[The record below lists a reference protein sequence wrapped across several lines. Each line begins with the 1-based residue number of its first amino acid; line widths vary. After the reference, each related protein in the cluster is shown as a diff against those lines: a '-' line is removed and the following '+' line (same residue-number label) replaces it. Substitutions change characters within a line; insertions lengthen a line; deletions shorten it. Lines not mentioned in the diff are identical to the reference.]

1 MNSSFLPLH
10 LATLLF
16 GLAGVIVRAV
26 PGDVLF
32 IVESSAA
39 LAALAL
45 LTWAVLRRIPL
56 NVSSGLC
63 GHYLRLGLLL
73 AAHWYSF
80 FLSIRLTS
88 VAVGLLTYSCYPMFN
103 LLATAASRRRLP
115 GRKETIRLFMLIFGL
130 VLLLPQWQARDL
142 NLSGIGMGLLSGLLF
157 SVTQFINHYLVHT
170 ENSVKILMYQ
180 NGIAALA
187 LLPLIPLQAA
197 PATLDA
203 WLAILVLGIACTATA
218 HTLFIAGMRGLAN
231 RTVSLFAYLE
241 PVYGIALAALLLSE
255 VPPGMTL
262 AGGAFILG
270 SFLFTKQN
278 YSNAR
283 KN

>member
-1 MNSSFLPLH
+1 
-10 LATLLF
+10 
-16 GLAGVIVRAV
+16 
-26 PGDVLF
+26 
-32 IVESSAA
+32 
-39 LAALAL
+39 
-45 LTWAVLRRIPL
+45 
-56 NVSSGLC
+56 
-63 GHYLRLGLLL
+63 
-73 AAHWYSF
+73 
-80 FLSIRLTS
+80 
-88 VAVGLLTYSCYPMFN
+88 
-103 LLATAASRRRLP
+103 
-115 GRKETIRLFMLIFGL
+115 
-130 VLLLPQWQARDL
+130 
-142 NLSGIGMGLLSGLLF
+142 
-157 SVTQFINHYLVHT
+157 
-170 ENSVKILMYQ
+170 MYQ

-218 HTLFIAGMRGLAN
+218 HTVFIAGMRGLPN

-262 AGGAFILG
+262 AGGAVILG